1 MRYAEY
7 YNMTQTFDNLYE
19 RATQNQNFKNLIDI
33 IISTNN
39 ILLAYR
45 ELKTNSDSKTPGCDG
60 LTIKD
65 LEKLSND
72 EFLYEVRKRFEH
84 YRPRKVRRKVIPK
97 RNGEDRVLSV
107 PSIWDRIIQQ
117 CILQILEPICEAK
130 FYSKSY
136 GFRPNRS
143 TEHAIAEAISKIN
156 HNNMYYAVKVD
167 IKGFFENINHSKL
180 IKQLWSLGIRDKKL
194 LVILKEILKAPIQL
208 ENGQTIK
215 PISGTPQ
222 GGIISPLLANVCLN
236 EFDWWVATQWEIFKP
251 KQWNPK
257 IVENGPSTHAKV
269 RYAITQQGAK
279 LKPMFLVRYA
289 DDFVIFTDNE
299 GNANKILIA
308 CQDWIQTRL
317 SLETSL
323 EKSMIVNLKK
333 NSVEFL
339 GFTIKAIK
347 KGKSNKRGQSGN
359 KYVAETHV
367 DPKAIARIKTS
378 LRKQIK
384 RIQKSPKS
392 QKCIREIGKYNSMVI
407 SIHNYYKFA
416 TQVNADLNA
425 LAMDIERR
433 QHNRFDKAPPNAEKS
448 NGFTKHGSYKGNV
461 EGYKPYLQ
469 SKMIRYLMQ
478 YPILPI
484 GYVQTRNPM
493 RKNKAINKY
502 TVSGRELI
510 HKNLSNITEY
520 ELRYLRE
527 NPIINERATIE
538 YNDNRI
544 SKYIAQNGKC
554 AVTGLE
560 LDITNMH
567 CHHKTPWILTKDD
580 SYANL
585 TIVLPEVHILIHAK
599 NETTINKYLTMLKL
613 TDSQVEKVN
622 ELRELVGND
631 KI

>member
-1 MRYAEY
+1 
-7 YNMTQTFDNLYE
+7 MTQTFDNLYE
-19 RATQNQNFKNLIDI
+19 RATQNQNFNNLIDI
-33 IISTNN
+33 ITSTNN

-45 ELKTNSDSKTPGCDG
+45 ELRTNLGSKTPGCDG

-65 LEKLSND
+65 LEHLSND
-72 EFLYEVRKRFEH
+72 EFLYEIRKRFKH
-84 YRPRKVRRKVIPK
+84 YRARKVRRKVIPK
-97 RNGEDRVLSV
+97 PNGNERPLGI

-130 FYSKSY
+130 FYSRSY

-167 IKGFFENINHSKL
+167 IKGLFDNINHNKL

-194 LVILKEILKAPIQL
+194 LAILKEILKAPIQL
-208 ENGQTIK
+208 ENGKTIK

-222 GGIISPLLANVCLN
+222 GGIISPLLANICLN

-251 KQWNPK
+251 KHWNPK
-257 IVENGPSTHAKV
+257 IIENGPSTHAKV
-269 RYAITQQGAK
+269 RYAIKQQGAK

-289 DDFVIFTDNE
+289 DDFIIFTDTE
-299 GNANKILIA
+299 ENAHKTLTA

-317 SLETSL
+317 SLETSQ
-323 EKSMIVNLKK
+323 EKSTIVNLKK

-359 KYVAETHV
+359 KYVAETHIA
-367 DPKAIARIKTS
+367 PKAIARIKTS
-378 LRKQIK
+378 LHKQIK
-384 RIQKSPKS
+384 RIQKSPNS
-392 QKCIREIGKYNSMVI
+392 QECIREIGKYNNMVI
-407 SIHNYYKFA
+407 GIHNYYKIA

-433 QHNRFDKAPPNAEKS
+433 QYNRFPKAPPNAEKT
-448 NGFTKHGSYKGNV
+448 NGFTKHGNYKGNDK
-461 EGYKPYLQ
+461 GYKPYLQ
-469 SKMIRYLMQ
+469 SKMMRYLMS

-502 TVSGRELI
+502 TARGRKSM
-510 HKNLSNITEY
+510 HKNLSNVTESK
-520 ELRYLRE
+520 LRYLRE
-527 NPIINERATIE
+527 NPIINGRATIE

-544 SKYIAQNGKC
+544 SKFVAQKGKC

-560 LDITNMH
+560 LDVTNMH
-567 CHHKTPWILTKDD
+567 CHHKNPWILTKDD

-585 TIVLPEVHILIHAK
+585 SIILPEVHKLIHATNK
-599 NETTINKYLTMLKL
+599 STINKYLKTLNL
-613 TDSQVEKVN
+613 TDSQIEKVN
-622 ELRELVGND
+622 KLRKLVGND
-631 KI
+631 NI

>member
-1 MRYAEY
+1 M
-7 YNMTQTFDNLYE
+7 QTFDNLYE
-19 RATQNQNFKNLIDI
+19 RAAKNQNFNNLIDI
-33 IISTNN
+33 ITSTNN

-45 ELKTNSDSKTPGCDG
+45 ELKTNSGSKTPGCDG

-65 LEKLSND
+65 IESLSND

-97 RNGEDRVLSV
+97 PNGDERPLGI

-167 IKGFFENINHSKL
+167 IKGFFDNINHSKL

-194 LVILKEILKAPIQL
+194 LAILKEILKASIQL
-208 ENGQTIK
+208 ENGNTIK
-215 PISGTPQ
+215 PSSGTPQ
-222 GGIISPLLANVCLN
+222 GGVISPLLANVCLN

-257 IVENGPSTHAKV
+257 IIENGPSTHAKV
-269 RYAITQQGAK
+269 RYAITRQGAR

-299 GNANKILIA
+299 KNAHKILTA

-317 SLETSL
+317 SLETSQ
-323 EKSMIVNLKK
+323 EKSTIINLKK

-347 KGKSNKRGQSGN
+347 KGKSNKRGQLGD

-378 LRKQIK
+378 LHKQIK
-384 RIQKSPKS
+384 RIQKSPNS
-392 QKCIREIGKYNSMVI
+392 QECIREIGKYNSMVI
-407 SIHNYYKFA
+407 GIHNYYKIA

-425 LAMDIERR
+425 LAIDIER
-433 QHNRFDKAPPNAEKS
+433 QQYNRFDKAPPNAEKS
-448 NGFTKHGSYKGNV
+448 NGFTKHGSYKGND

-469 SKMIRYLMQ
+469 SKMMRYLMT

-493 RKNKAINKY
+493 RKNKAINKF
-502 TVSGRELI
+502 TAHGRKLI
-510 HKNLSNITEY
+510 HKNLSTITESK
-520 ELRYLRE
+520 LRYLRE

-544 SKYIAQNGKC
+544 SKYVAQKGKC

-567 CHHKTPWILTKDD
+567 CHHKNPWILTKDD

-585 TIVLPEVHILIHAK
+585 IIILPEVHKLIHATK
-599 NETTINKYLTMLKL
+599 ETTINKYLTMLKL

-622 ELRELVGND
+622 KLRKLVGND

>member
-1 MRYAEY
+1 
-7 YNMTQTFDNLYE
+7 MTQTFDNLYE
-19 RATQNQNFKNLIDI
+19 RATQNQNFNNLIDI
-33 IISTNN
+33 ITSTNN

-45 ELKTNSDSKTPGCDG
+45 ELKTNSGSKTPGCDG

-65 LEKLSND
+65 LESLSND
-72 EFLYEVRKRFEH
+72 EFLYEVRKRFER
-84 YRPRKVRRKVIPK
+84 YRPRKVRRKVVPK
-97 RNGEDRVLSV
+97 PNGEERPLGI

-167 IKGFFENINHSKL
+167 IKGFFDNINHSKL

-194 LVILKEILKAPIQL
+194 LSILKEILTAPIQL
-208 ENGQTIK
+208 ENGKTIK

-222 GGIISPLLANVCLN
+222 GGVISPLLANVCLN

-257 IVENGPSTHAKV
+257 ISENGPSTHAKV
-269 RYAITQQGAK
+269 RYAITKQGAR

-289 DDFVIFTDNE
+289 DDFIIFTDNE
-299 GNANKILIA
+299 ENAHKILTA

-317 SLETSL
+317 LLETSQ
-323 EKSMIVNLKK
+323 EKSKIVNLKK
-333 NSVEFL
+333 HSIEFL

-347 KGKSNKRGQSGN
+347 KGKSNKRGQLGN

-378 LRKQIK
+378 LHKQIK
-384 RIQKSPKS
+384 RIQKSPNS

-407 SIHNYYKFA
+407 GIHNYYKIA
-416 TQVNADLNA
+416 AQVNADLNA
-425 LAMDIERR
+425 LAMDIER
-433 QHNRFDKAPPNAEKS
+433 QQYNRFDKASPNAEKT
-448 NGFTKHGSYKGNV
+448 NGFTKHGSYTGND

-469 SKMIRYLMQ
+469 SKMIRYLMR

-502 TVSGRELI
+502 TACGRELM
-510 HKNLSNITEY
+510 HKDLSNVTES

-544 SKYIAQNGKC
+544 SKYVAQKGRC

-560 LDITNMH
+560 LDVTSMH
-567 CHHKTPWILTKDD
+567 CHHKNPWILTKDD

-585 TIVLPEVHILIHAK
+585 IIILPEVHKLIHATK
-599 NETTINKYLTMLKL
+599 EATIKKYLTMLKL
-613 TDSQVEKVN
+613 TDSQVAKVN
-622 ELRELVGND
+622 KLRNLVGND

>member
-1 MRYAEY
+1 
-7 YNMTQTFDNLYE
+7 MTQTFDNLYE
-19 RATQNQNFKNLIDI
+19 RATQNQNFNNLIDI

-45 ELKTNSDSKTPGCDG
+45 ELKTKSGSKTPGCDG
-60 LTIKD
+60 ITIKD
-65 LEKLSND
+65 LENLSND

-84 YRPRKVRRKVIPK
+84 YRPRKVKRKVLRKPNGDK
-97 RNGEDRVLSV
+97 RLLGI

-130 FYSKSY
+130 FYSRSY
-136 GFRPNRS
+136 GFRPNRN

-156 HNNMYYAVKVD
+156 HNNMYYAVQVD
-167 IKGFFENINHSKL
+167 IKEFFDNINHSKL
-180 IKQLWSLGIRDKKL
+180 IKQLWSLGIHDKKL
-194 LVILKEILKAPIQL
+194 LAILKEILKAPIQL
-208 ENGQTIK
+208 ENGKTIK

-222 GGIISPLLANVCLN
+222 GGIISPLLANVILN

-251 KQWNPK
+251 KQWNPE
-257 IVENGPSTHAKV
+257 IIENGPSTHAKV
-269 RYAITQQGAK
+269 RYAIRQQGAR

-289 DDFVIFTDNE
+289 DDFIIFTDGE
-299 GNANKILIA
+299 ENAHKILTA
-308 CQDWIQTRL
+308 CRDWIENRL
-317 SLETSL
+317 SLETST
-323 EKSMIVNLKK
+323 ENSKVVNLKK

-359 KYVAETHV
+359 KYVAETHIS
-367 DPKAIARIKTS
+367 PKAIARIKTS
-378 LRKQIK
+378 LHKQIK
-384 RIQKSPKS
+384 RIQKSPNS
-392 QKCIREIGKYNSMVI
+392 QKCIREIGKYNSMI
-407 SIHNYYKFA
+407 IGIHNYYKIA

-425 LAMDIERR
+425 LAMDIER
-433 QHNRFDKAPPNAEKS
+433 QQYNRFPKAPPNAEKT
-448 NGFTKHGSYKGNV
+448 NGFTRHGNYEGND

-469 SKMIRYLMQ
+469 SKMMRYLMK

-502 TVSGRELI
+502 TARGRKLI
-510 HKNLSNITEY
+510 HKSLPTVTES

-544 SKYIAQNGKC
+544 SKYVAQKGKC

-560 LDITNMH
+560 LNVTNMH
-567 CHHKTPWILTKDD
+567 CHHKNPWILTKDD
-580 SYANL
+580 SYENL
-585 TIVLPEVHILIHAK
+585 TIILPEVHKLIHATNK
-599 NETTINKYLTMLKL
+599 NTINKYVTMLQL
-613 TDSQVEKVN
+613 TDSQINKVN
-622 ELRELVGND
+622 QLRKLVGND

>member
-1 MRYAEY
+1 
-7 YNMTQTFDNLYE
+7 MTQTFDNLYE
-19 RATQNQNFKNLIDI
+19 RATHNQNFNNLIDI
-33 IISTNN
+33 ITSTNN
-39 ILLAYR
+39 ILLAFR
-45 ELKTNSDSKTPGCDG
+45 ELKSNLGSKTPGCDG

-65 LEKLSND
+65 LECLSND
-72 EFLYEVRKRFEH
+72 EFLYKVRKCFEH

-97 RNGEDRVLSV
+97 PNGKERPLGI

-156 HNNMYYAVKVD
+156 QNNMYYAVKVD
-167 IKGFFENINHSKL
+167 IKGFFDNINHSKL

-194 LVILKEILKAPIQL
+194 LAILKEILKAPIQL
-208 ENGQTIK
+208 ENGKTIK
-215 PISGTPQ
+215 PTSGTPQ
-222 GGIISPLLANVCLN
+222 GGLISPLLANVCLN
-236 EFDWWVATQWEIFKP
+236 ELDWWVATQWEIFKP
-251 KQWNPK
+251 KRWNPK
-257 IVENGPSTHAKV
+257 IIENGPSTHAKV
-269 RYAITQQGAK
+269 RYVIKQQGAR

-289 DDFVIFTDNE
+289 DDFIIFTDNE
-299 GNANKILIA
+299 ENANKILKA
-308 CQDWIQTRL
+308 CQDWIPSRL
-317 SLETSL
+317 SLETSP
-323 EKSMIVNLKK
+323 EKSTIVNLKK

-347 KGKSNKRGQSGN
+347 KGKSNKREQLEN

-378 LRKQIK
+378 LHKQIK
-384 RIQKSPKS
+384 RIQKSPNS
-392 QKCIREIGKYNSMVI
+392 QECIREIGKYNSMVI
-407 SIHNYYKFA
+407 GIHNYYKIA
-416 TQVNADLNA
+416 TQVNADFNA

-433 QHNRFDKAPPNAEKS
+433 QYNRFDKAPPNADKS
-448 NGFTKHGSYKGNV
+448 NGFTKHGNYKGSDK
-461 EGYKPYLQ
+461 GYKPYLQ
-469 SKMIRYLMQ
+469 SKMMRYLMQ

-502 TVSGRELI
+502 TAQGRKLI

-527 NPIINERATIE
+527 NPIINDRATIE

-544 SKYIAQNGKC
+544 SKYVAQKGKC

-567 CHHKTPWILTKDD
+567 CHHKKPWILTKDD

-585 TIVLPEVHILIHAK
+585 TIVLPEVHRLIHAT
-599 NETTINKYLTMLKL
+599 NEITINNYLTMLKL
-613 TDSQVEKVN
+613 TSSQIEKVN
-622 ELRELVGND
+622 KLRKLVGND
-631 KI
+631 RI

>member
-1 MRYAEY
+1 
-7 YNMTQTFDNLYE
+7 MTQTFDNLYE
-19 RATQNQNFKNLIDI
+19 RATQNQNFNNLINI
-33 IISTNN
+33 ITSTNN

-45 ELKTNSDSKTPGCDG
+45 ELKTKLSSEIRGCDG
-60 LTIKD
+60 LTIKN
-65 LEKLSND
+65 LESLSND
-72 EFLYEVRKRFEH
+72 ELLYEVRKRFKH
-84 YRPRKVRRKVIPK
+84 YRPRKVKRKFITKSNGDKIPL
-97 RNGEDRVLSV
+97 GI

-117 CILQILEPICEAK
+117 CILQVLEPICEAK

-143 TEHAIAEAISKIN
+143 TEHALAEAISKIN
-156 HNNMYYAVKVD
+156 HNNMYYAVKID
-167 IKGFFENINHSKL
+167 IKDFFDNIKHSKL

-194 LVILKEILKAPIQL
+194 LTILKEMLKASIQL
-208 ENGQTIK
+208 ENGKTII
-215 PISGTPQ
+215 PISGTAQ
-222 GGIISPLLANVCLN
+222 GGILSPLLANVYLN
-236 EFDWWVATQWEIFKP
+236 EFDWWIATQWEIFKP

-257 IVENGPSTHAKV
+257 VIENGPSTHAKV

-289 DDFVIFTDNE
+289 DDFIIFTNNE
-299 GNANKILIA
+299 ENAQKILTA

-317 SLETSL
+317 SLETFTDQNT
-323 EKSMIVNLKK
+323 IVNLKK

-359 KYVAETHV
+359 KYVAETHIA
-367 DPKAIARIKTS
+367 PKAIARIKTS

-384 RIQKSPKS
+384 EIQKSPNSK
-392 QKCIREIGKYNSMVI
+392 KCIREIGKYNSMI
-407 SIHNYYKFA
+407 IGIHNYYKIA

-425 LAMDIERR
+425 LAMDIER
-433 QHNRFDKAPPNAEKS
+433 QQYNRFNKAAPNAENT
-448 NGFTKHGSYKGNV
+448 NGFTKHGNYKGND
-461 EGYKPYLQ
+461 EGYKHYLP
-469 SKMIRYLMQ
+469 SKMMRYLMK

-502 TVSGRELI
+502 TAHGRKSI
-510 HKNLSNITEY
+510 HKNLSNITES

-527 NPIINERATIE
+527 NPIINDRATIE

-544 SKYIAQNGKC
+544 SKYVAQKSKC

-560 LDITNMH
+560 LDVTNMH
-567 CHHKTPWILTKDD
+567 CHHKNPWILTKDD

-585 TIVLPEVHILIHAK
+585 TIILPKVHKLIHATNK
-599 NETTINKYLTMLKL
+599 NTIDKYITMLQL
-613 TDSQVEKVN
+613 TDSQITKVN
-622 ELRELVGND
+622 KLRKFVGNN